1 MHYQFSNLDWLV
13 VGTYVIAIS
22 TIGSLFYR
30 KGTSSADF
38 FLGGRNI
45 KALPVA
51 ISLVAADMSA
61 ISYMGAPA
69 WSFRFNLE
77 LFWVNL
83 SYLVAIPVVMY
94 LFLPFYMKL
103 KLYTGYEYLERR
115 FDLKTRLMASGLFL
129 LMRGS
134 HIAIVIYAPSIILS
148 LLTGLPLYVSI
159 LVMGTFTTIYTTLG
173 GMKAVVWTD
182 VIQFTILVSG
192 IIAVFWL
199 ALSRIPGGMPTVY
212 AVASKAGRL
221 HFWDFSLNPDRLSAF
236 WPAVLGGGAMV
247 LSTLGTDQA
256 YLQRYFSTKSLK
268 EGRKSVLMDGLI
280 NLPVAFL
287 LYLLG
292 VVLFVF
298 YHFHP
303 SHLKGLPSNTALLPF
318 FVLRELGGVF
328 SGLIIASIFA
338 SSMAVMSAGINALTT
353 ATTVDFYKRW
363 LRPNRKD
370 THYVRVGRL
379 GTVGWGAL
387 CTLGALYA
395 NRLGPLVNAFN
406 KINAFLGGPLLGIFL
421 LGMLSKRAKGTP
433 AVIGGL
439 TALVAVSVLN
449 WTTNISFFYH
459 AIIGVII
466 TFAVGYVLSL
476 LGPSPSREKVVGLV
490 HGLNTPTQLE
500 AAGVGN
506 AFGPEGEAQGSE

>member
-1 MHYQFSNLDWLV
+1 MHYHFTTLDWMIL
-13 VGTYVIAIS
+13 GAYVLAVS

-30 KGTSSADF
+30 KGSSAADF
-38 FLGGRNI
+38 FLGGRKM

-61 ISYMGAPA
+61 ITYMGTPA

-94 LFLPFYMKL
+94 LFLPFYMRL

-134 HIAIVIYAPSIILS
+134 HVAIAIYAPSIILS
-148 LLTGLPLYVSI
+148 LLTGLPLYVSVLI
-159 LVMGTFTTIYTTLG
+159 MGVCTTIYTTLG
-173 GMKAVVWTD
+173 GMKAVIWTD
-182 VIQFTILVSG
+182 VMQFSILISG
-192 IIAVFWL
+192 MIAVFWL
-199 ALSRIPGGMPTVY
+199 ALSRIPGGVHTVY
-212 AVASKAGRL
+212 TVAGHAGRL
-221 HFWDFSLNPDRLSAF
+221 HFWDFSLNPHKLAAF

-256 YLQRYFSTKSLK
+256 YLQRYFSTRSLK
-268 EGRKSVLMDGLI
+268 EGRRSVLMDGLI
-280 NLPVAFL
+280 ILPVAFL

-292 VVLFVF
+292 DVLYVF

-303 SHLKGLPSNTALLPF
+303 AQLNGLPNKDALLPF

-328 SGLIIASIFA
+328 SGLVIASIFA

-363 LRPNRKD
+363 LRPDRED
-370 THYVRVGRL
+370 THYVRIGRL
-379 GTVGWGAL
+379 GTIGWGTL
-387 CTLGALYA
+387 CTMGALYA
-395 NRLGPLVNAFN
+395 NRLGPLINAFN
-406 KINAFLGGPLLGIFL
+406 KVNAFLGGPLLGIFL
-421 LGMLSKRAKGTP
+421 LGMLSKRAKGSP
-433 AVIGGL
+433 AVIGGVV
-439 TALVAVSVLN
+439 ALILVSVLN

-459 AIIGVII
+459 AIIGVLV

-476 LGPSPSREKVVGLV
+476 RGPLPSREKIEGLV
-490 HGLNTPTQLE
+490 RGIHSQPEMEST
-500 AAGVGN
+500 AA
-506 AFGPEGEAQGSE
+506 APAGSSR